1 MTITFKV
8 NGTTT
13 RDEDQYDLQQDLKDT
28 IQNYDSHL
36 KGGFEELRI
45 YRDQELS
52 TSDWTQVPDG
62 PLDSTTKAAWAT
74 YREKLRDLP
83 SNAKAPF
90 WFNDSDWP
98 ISTWTIFN

>member
-1 MTITFKV
+1 MGIIFNSNGTITHTSDVF
-8 NGTTT
+8 
-13 RDEDQYDLQQDLKDT
+13 DLQQSLKDT
-28 IQNYDSHL
+28 IHHYDQHL
-36 KGGFEELRI
+36 EGGFEELRG

-52 TSDWTQVPDG
+52 LSDWTQVPDG

-90 WFNDSDWP
+90 GLM
-98 ISTWTIFN
+98 IVIGH